1 MKQENALKNST
12 SILMCRHSM
21 RQIYRDW
28 RTTAAENRHIHGRC
42 RRACVALVSWL
53 LCVCLAS
60 SAWTQPP
67 KLLEVDVPGG
77 RFVGLPVHW
86 SDFDAVVLE
95 TTGHLHIIDQAEVRG
110 HRLLSADF
118 AAQTLAEARNTLQS
132 ELGAQYEV
140 VVYGP
145 YVIAAPLGQV
155 QRWRE
160 RFSALLAGYLR
171 YFETRGWK
179 LRRPD
184 FPLCVTVFA
193 TRQEFLTYTAKQVQ
207 SLPSS
212 VVGSY
217 FPRSNRCVLYQID
230 AVSSQGSTKTNWSET
245 EATIVHEAVHQ
256 LAFNTGLH
264 ERLGMDP
271 LWFVEGLASIFEQPN
286 VYDPRQ
292 LQLSV
297 ESRMLPEKRQRLQ
310 PLLKQPELL
319 LRHLEHLVA
328 ADTLFA
334 QQPEVAYD
342 LGWALT
348 FYLAERRPA
357 EFRAFTQVLASRPFG
372 DYPTPQ
378 RIRDFRHVFGGDM
391 SLLAAQLVRLFEM

>member
-1 MKQENALKNST
+1 VKNST
-12 SILMCRHSM
+12 SVLM
-21 RQIYRDW
+21 
-28 RTTAAENRHIHGRC
+28 
-42 RRACVALVSWL
+42 L
-53 LCVCLAS
+53 LYLCLAN
-60 SAWTQPP
+60 SAWAQPP
-67 KLLEVDVPGG
+67 KLLDVEVPGG
-77 RFVGLPVHW
+77 HFVGLPVHW
-86 SDFDAVVLE
+86 SSLDAVVLE
-95 TTGHLHIIDQAEVRG
+95 TTGHLHIIDQADVLG
-110 HRLLSADF
+110 HQLLSADF
-118 AAQTLAEARNTLQS
+118 SAQTLAEARNALQS

-179 LRRPD
+179 LQRPD

-207 SLPSS
+207 SLPNS

-217 FPRSNRCVLYQID
+217 FPRSNRCVLYHIEGPG
-230 AVSSQGSTKTNWSET
+230 SQGAAQTNWSET

-271 LWFVEGLASIFEQPN
+271 LWFVEGLASMFEQPN

-292 LQLSV
+292 QQSSV
-297 ESRMLPEKRQRLQ
+297 ESRMLPDKRKRLQ
-310 PLLKQPELL
+310 PWLKQPELL
-319 LRHLEHLVA
+319 LQHLQALVA
-328 ADTLFA
+328 SDTLFA
-334 QQPEVAYD
+334 QQPDVAYD

-348 FYLAERRPA
+348 FYLAERKPA
-357 EFRAFTQVLASRPFG
+357 EFRAFTQVLAARPFG
-372 DYPTPQ
+372 DYSTTE
-378 RIRDFRHVFGGDM
+378 RIRDFRNVFGGDL
-391 SLLAAQLVRLFEM
+391 SLLAAQLIRLFEM